1 MRQAQAVIVDLSWAL
16 IVPSMTLLGKFICG
30 RLRKQKS
37 SDEGSKARLI
47 ERAGRRKHL
56 PVWSAEH
63 LSDPAHIR
71 WFPCLRYLAAA
82 PCVLATIGCPG
93 PLLFPT
99 HSLIIRGLV
108 IPQSLCFHQNDEKKS
123 SFNHPGAHSDQ
134 FIKLTIQS
142 FAWPLT
148 SVLTTQ
154 TRQPWRLLSFSSLFL
169 YLGSVKTRR
178 LIN

>member
-1 MRQAQAVIVDLSWAL
+1 M
-16 IVPSMTLLGKFICG
+16 PSMTLLGKFICG

-99 HSLIIRGLV
+99 HSLIIRRLV
-108 IPQSLCFHQNDEKKS
+108 IPQSLCFHQNEGKIFLQPPWS
-123 SFNHPGAHSDQ
+123 S
-134 FIKLTIQS
+134 
-142 FAWPLT
+142 
-148 SVLTTQ
+148 
-154 TRQPWRLLSFSSLFL
+154 
-169 YLGSVKTRR
+169 LGSVYQTHNSKLR
-178 LIN
+178 LTSHLCPHNTNKAALTTAFLFLLVPILGLSENT